1 MRVIRDMDQVQ
12 SAFQEASSEA
22 LASFGDGSVFVEKF
36 INRPRHI
43 EVQIIGDGTGN
54 VVHLYERDC
63 SVQRR
68 HQKVIEMAPAW
79 SLSDELRAEL
89 HQYATTLT
97 SRAKYKNAGTV
108 EFLID
113 TATMKPYFI
122 EVNPRIQVEHTVTEE
137 VTGFDIVQAQL
148 RIAGGASLE
157 EIGLIQDKITAR
169 GVAIQCRVTTENPE
183 KDFAPDTG
191 TISLYRHS
199 AGCGVRMDGIGYSG
213 LNITPYYDSMLVKYT
228 VRGSSFAETLSR
240 MKRVL
245 QECRIRGLDTNVPF
259 LMNVLTHP
267 TFETGIVTTSF
278 IDDHPELKKIS
289 SSTWSFASPCQAD
302 QRNVGQLERTLR
314 YLANLSV
321 NGHPVEL
328 GADPTKMSNS
338 HKDLTK
344 NILPRTIPETTSNN
358 AGGMRKILLEQG
370 PEGYAKYVRNNKR
383 LMITDTTWRD
393 AHQSL
398 LATRVRSKDLLQ
410 CAPYTNYALSNAFS
424 LEMWGGATFDVSMR
438 FLHECPWDRLKQ
450 LRKAVPDVP
459 FQMLLRGAN
468 AVGYTNYPDN
478 VVYEFCKEA
487 KEAGID
493 IFRVFDSLN
502 YLDNLKLGVEAAV
515 AAGGFVEGAMSYT
528 GDVSDPS
535 KEKYTLDYYLDLA
548 KNLVDMGVH
557 SLAIKDM
564 AGLLTPR
571 ATTMLVSA
579 LRANHPE
586 VPIHVHTHDTAG
598 SGVASMI
605 AAAEAGA
612 DIVDA
617 ATDGMSGLTSQPSL
631 GAIVANMRGTEKDTG
646 IDMAKIGPLN
656 TYWEAV
662 RQAYAPFESGQLS
675 GSSDVYQH
683 EIPGGQYTNLLFQ
696 SKQLGLTQRWPE
708 IKKKYAEANLI
719 LGDIPKVTPSSKVV
733 GDLAQFMVA
742 ADLSA
747 LDVVEQADTLAFPES
762 VVQYLRGGLGI
773 PPGGFPEPLRS
784 KVLKSRDLEPIEG
797 RPGASLDSYNF
808 EEAEIQLKATYG
820 DQFITHKDVVSHALY
835 PNVFIDWK
843 NYETVYGLVGDL
855 PTHIF
860 LNPIK
865 DGDEIELEVG
875 EGRTLLI
882 RCVSLG
888 QAREDGTKLVGF
900 DVNGER
906 WFIPV
911 TDQSLVVEG
920 SKREKASGPGTVGS
934 PMPGVVVAVNFKV
947 GDEIEEGDT
956 VATLSAMKMET
967 NMPATATGTV
977 TRVLVNVGDKVEA
990 DDLMIQI
997 E

>member
-1 MRVIRDMDQVQ
+1 
-12 SAFQEASSEA
+12 
-22 LASFGDGSVFVEKF
+22 
-36 INRPRHI
+36 
-43 EVQIIGDGTGN
+43 
-54 VVHLYERDC
+54 
-63 SVQRR
+63 
-68 HQKVIEMAPAW
+68 
-79 SLSDELRAEL
+79 
-89 HQYATTLT
+89 
-97 SRAKYKNAGTV
+97 
-108 EFLID
+108 
-113 TATMKPYFI
+113 
-122 EVNPRIQVEHTVTEE
+122 
-137 VTGFDIVQAQL
+137 
-148 RIAGGASLE
+148 LE

-535 KEKYTLDYYLDLA
+535 KKKYTLDYYLDLA